1 MVRKE
6 KPQGYHWAELVRP
19 VTELE
24 DHGRD
29 EDEDGQSLERM
40 HDELTQAARR
50 PQEQPR
56 EHRPQLHQEQRDGD
70 RAAEDVQPLR
80 ELVEA
85 HWAGRQRQ
93 PARRVL
99 RWLQTPVRKATE
111 KVMPSHRPTRLVTS
125 GPRSRSEKS
134 STDGR
139 RNAMSGAPRQ
149 VTRRPERRNV
159 AAPGGR

>member
-24 DHGRD
+24 DHRRD

-50 PQEQPR
+50 PEEQPR
-56 EHRPQLHQEQRDGD
+56 EDRPQLDQEQRDGD

-99 RWLQTPVRKATE
+99 QVAPDAGQEGDGEGDAEPPADPTGDLGTAEPVGEVVDRRQTQRHVRG
-111 KVMPSHRPTRLVTS
+111 SC
-125 GPRSRSEKS
+125 
-134 STDGR
+134 
-139 RNAMSGAPRQ
+139 Q
-149 VTRRPERRNV
+149 VR
-159 AAPGGR
+159 